1 MIDPALYFIL
11 PLALAAFF
19 LKGLAT
25 FGAAIV
31 LVPLAALVVGV
42 KEIVL
47 VMAFLDLISN
57 AMLYRPRKSHF
68 RDPYLIGMTL
78 LMMVGVA
85 IGGLLLRFLP
95 ADQFKLIFAAI
106 LIPLGFFMIVTSFFK
121 PVITQANEAPHK
133 SSRLDRGIA
142 LASGCMGGLSGLTGP
157 VLAWYLNLRF
167 SKQVFRDIMIPLL
180 LVSACARLLTYGLS
194 GAFEASIIP
203 IVLLAI
209 PGLLI
214 GTWLGNRLFFK
225 ISQQWFGVVIG
236 ALISASGVKLL
247 TR

>member
-11 PLALAAFF
+11 PLALVAFF

-31 LVPLAALVVGV
+31 LVPLAALVIGV

-57 AMLYRPRKSHF
+57 ALLYRPRKSHF
-68 RDPYLIGMTL
+68 RDPYLVGMTL
-78 LMMVGVA
+78 MMMVGVVV
-85 IGGLLLRFLP
+85 GGLLLRFLP
-95 ADQFKLIFAAI
+95 AAQFELIFAAM
-106 LIPLGFFMIVTSFFK
+106 LIPLGLFMIATNLFK
-121 PVITQANEAPHK
+121 PVIAQTDQAPRS

-157 VLAWYLNLRF
+157 VLAWYLSLRY
-167 SKQVFRDIMIPLL
+167 SKRLFRDIMIPLL

-214 GTWLGNRLFFK
+214 GTWLGNRLFFR
-225 ISQQWFGVVIG
+225 IPQRWFGIVVG
-236 ALISASGVKLL
+236 SLISASGLKLL

>member
-95 ADQFKLIFAAI
+95 ADQIKLIFAAI
-106 LIPLGFFMIVTSFFK
+106 LIPLGLFMIVTSFFK

-180 LVSACARLLTYGLS
+180 LTYGIS